1 MDKSYEVTPE
11 DCNEAITQEIY
22 IQAGFK
28 TSLCVLL
35 LNTGFEAVGRYA
47 PIDIQDIN
55 ISIGKEKSRAAAMVE
70 VVKHL
75 ESVSQWA
82 VDDLRE
88 QEKEEKSQ
96 AVLLQNQNVKYMITE
111 NQYLR

>member
-28 TSLCVLL
+28 TLCVLL

-75 ESVSQWA
+75 ESVSQWKKA

-88 QEKEEKSQ
+88 QEKREEKSL
-96 AVLLQNQNVKYMITE
+96 AVLLRTKT
-111 NQYLR
+111 

>member
-1 MDKSYEVTPE
+1 MDKSYSNTGRLQRSNHPR
-11 DCNEAITQEIY
+11 IY

-75 ESVSQWA
+75 ESVSQWKK
-82 VDDLRE
+82 L
-88 QEKEEKSQ
+88 
-96 AVLLQNQNVKYMITE
+96 
-111 NQYLR
+111 

>member
-75 ESVSQWA
+75 ESVSQWKKA

-88 QEKEEKSQ
+88 QEKKEEKS
-96 AVLLQNQNVKYMITE
+96 LSSITAE
-111 NQYLR
+111 PKT

>member
-1 MDKSYEVTPE
+1 
-11 DCNEAITQEIY
+11 
-22 IQAGFK
+22 
-28 TSLCVLL
+28 VLL
-35 LNTGFEAVGRYA
+35 LNTGFAVGRYA

-75 ESVSQWA
+75 ESVSQWKKA

-88 QEKEEKSQ
+88 QEKKR
-96 AVLLQNQNVKYMITE
+96 NP
-111 NQYLR
+111 

>member
-1 MDKSYEVTPE
+1 
-11 DCNEAITQEIY
+11 
-22 IQAGFK
+22 
-28 TSLCVLL
+28 VLL

-75 ESVSQWA
+75 ESKPVEKA
-82 VDDLRE
+82 VDDLRARKKRGE
-88 QEKEEKSQ
+88 ILSS
-96 AVLLQNQNVKYMITE
+96 ITAE
-111 NQYLR
+111 PKT